1 MRLIAHLHQLHREH
15 KFTFNKVKF
24 SSQIVTHLQYLHLI
38 WLFLVKKAAE
48 ELSPRRTVTTAGC

>member
-15 KFTFNKVKF
+15 TFIFNKVKF

-48 ELSPRRTVTTAGC
+48 ELSPRRTVTAAGC